1 MFADRPVRGWSW
13 FATWPCSR
21 ICVFRCPGLGR
32 PAGQA
37 QLAGDQHALDL
48 RGALAY
54 LEDLRV
60 AVEAADRGLV
70 HEAVAAEYLGSGPR
84 VVHRRVRR
92 DQLGDRGL
100 LLARLARPPP
110 R

>member
-1 MFADRPVRGWSW
+1 MAGSRSRASSKFAQCSRIGRFGVGRGSRTGPVRGSAW
-13 FATWPCSR
+13 F
-21 ICVFRCPGLGR
+21 VVPGLGR

-92 DQLGDRGL
+92 
-100 LLARLARPPP
+100 
-110 R
+110 